1 MRDVDAVAAEHFGLI
16 EGLMRQTG
24 LHRHYLADEFRSEA
38 GMQLARCVLDR
49 LGGVEGD
56 PRLYLARTILVAFAT
71 VKRRFLRQRRTWAS
85 LDAALGAGLAP
96 TSREPAPWFLAE
108 LREEVDLDAAAAGD
122 LKETP
127 QKKRLTTGQRAAL
140 LALIRD
146 NPAMNNRAVRRAFLA
161 RERVSVAGPT
171 VAHYRRKTGVPNPRT
186 PGGTGRGG
194 GTPAGPRPPQPSS
207 EPGATRP

>member
-71 VKRRFLRQRRTWAS
+71 VKRR
-85 LDAALGAGLAP
+85 
-96 TSREPAPWFLAE
+96 FLAE